1 MRRGR
6 SRVQTIDFDSPQA
19 TQATANPVQKP
30 PQTGHTPS
38 ERGDEGKGSRA
49 SSSAAVSGEFALVD
63 DAVWLDSLKEMLE
76 RDALGYVH
84 ISETRAAV
92 EWWCDKRYGAGQW
105 RLALSL
111 SDADI
116 HKLMKTKGLK
126 FHEESG
132 CLSLIQRDVRLTEA
146 RRVEAAKR
154 RGIRLPSKFPKGE
167 AARLKML
174 EEIGV

>member
-6 SRVQTIDFDSPQA
+6 NRVQTIDFDGPSTA
-19 TQATANPVQKP
+19 TPVQKP

-38 ERGDEGKGSRA
+38 ERGDEGKGSGA
-49 SSSAAVSGEFALVD
+49 SPSAAVSGEFHKVD
-63 DAVWLDSLKEMLE
+63 DAAWADSLRQMLE

-84 ISETRAAV
+84 ISETQAAV
-92 EWWCDKRYGAGQW
+92 TWWCDKRYGEGKW
-105 RLALSL
+105 GLALSL
-111 SDADI
+111 SDADL
-116 HKLMKTKGLK
+116 HKLLKSTGLK

-132 CLSLIQRDVRLTEA
+132 CLSLLQREIRLTEA
-146 RRVEAAKR
+146 SRVEAAKR

-167 AARLKML
+167 AARLKKL